1 MLLQFF
7 IPCMVIATIPAKYA
21 ALQTARTL
29 SIFVSSI
36 LNLTLHFCSGA
47 FLSYKLHYTRFPGRI
62 NYFAQSAISPFVHSI
77 QFVYRFVNCKAYFLQ
92 FILHFCACI
101 VSPSVLQECP
111 AKTKNAVHS
120 ASFQSPSSKRVAALA
135 ARRAIFPPFPSF
147 FGGRNLKKRRTLF
160 KSARRLVKIP

>member
-47 FLSYKLHYTRFPGRI
+47 VLSYKPHYTRFPGRI
-62 NYFAQSAISPFVHSI
+62 NYFAQSVISMFVHSI
-77 QFVYRFVNCKAYFLQ
+77 QLVYRFVNCKAHFLQ
-92 FILHFCACI
+92 FILHFCVCI
-101 VSPSVLQECP
+101 VLSSVLQECP
-111 AKTKNAVHS
+111 AKSKNAAHLCKFSVTAFQTRRGTCSSSCNFS
-120 ASFQSPSSKRVAALA
+120 AVSVIFGRRNPRKTTDALQKRPPSC
-135 ARRAIFPPFPSF
+135 
-147 FGGRNLKKRRTLF
+147 
-160 KSARRLVKIP
+160 